1 MLKKYK
7 YILLVITILF
17 LIILLN
23 CKFINKQ
30 NTPLNYNIE
39 IINDIKNITNIDN
52 LKNKDKDKDIVGTL
66 IIDKIKLKESLYNIN
81 SPKNNVNEHVTILK
95 ESIMPDQNNSIMF
108 LAAHSGIGKIAFFE
122 KLDKLQKN
130 DIITLIYKDKT
141 FKYKVK
147 NIYEQQK
154 NGYIDINKEKLNQLI
169 LTTCSPKKKDKQ
181 LIVNCTEIE
190 STK

>member
-7 YILLVITILF
+7 YVLLVITIL
-17 LIILLN
+17 LIITLLN

-52 LKNKDKDKDIVGTL
+52 LKNKDKDIIGTL

-122 KLDKLQKN
+122 ELDKLQKN
-130 DIITLIYKDKT
+130 DIIILIYK
-141 FKYKVK
+141 FF
-147 NIYEQQK
+147 
-154 NGYIDINKEKLNQLI
+154 
-169 LTTCSPKKKDKQ
+169 
-181 LIVNCTEIE
+181 
-190 STK
+190 

>member
-7 YILLVITILF
+7 YVLLVITIL
-17 LIILLN
+17 LIITLLN

-52 LKNKDKDKDIVGTL
+52 LKNKDKDIIGTL
-66 IIDKIKLKESLYNIN
+66 IIDKIK
-81 SPKNNVNEHVTILK
+81 LK

-122 KLDKLQKN
+122 ELDKLQKN
-130 DIITLIYKDKT
+130 DIIILIYKGKT

-190 STK
+190 STKWTLF

>member
-95 ESIMPDQNNSIMF
+95 ESIMPDQNNSIIF
-108 LAAHSGIGKIAFFE
+108 IAAHSGIGKIAFFE
-122 KLDKLQKN
+122 ELDKLQKN
-130 DIITLIYKDKT
+130 DIIILIYKDKT
-141 FKYKVK
+141 LKYKVK

>member
-17 LIILLN
+17 LITLLN

-39 IINDIKNITNIDN
+39 IINDIKNITNIDS
-52 LKNKDKDKDIVGTL
+52 LKNKDKDIVGTL

-122 KLDKLQKN
+122 ELDKLQKN
-130 DIITLIYKDKT
+130 DIIILIYKDKT